1 MKLFADIIAF
11 IATGI
16 LIFIL
21 LFIFIGSFMLTFKN
35 KKDETEEKINS

>member
-1 MKLFADIIAF
+1 MGLFADIIAF

-21 LFIFIGSFMLTFKN
+21 IFIFIGSFILTFKN